1 MGNDEAA
8 VVDPECRVNGVA
20 SLRVVDASIMQ
31 QATAGD
37 LNAPTIMLAERAADL
52 IRGRKRPPANPAP
65 LLIDPQRENCQRS
78 TGIPLDLSV
87 QGQSSAAVFRR
98 QQELLDRACQP
109 GGGVLTTWETGSR
122 TLFLSS
128 STTRPPERWVVPA
141 TPRFTPHIST
151 DSQ

>member
-109 GGGVLTTWETGSR
+109 GGGS
-122 TLFLSS
+122 
-128 STTRPPERWVVPA
+128 
-141 TPRFTPHIST
+141 
-151 DSQ
+151 